1 MYAGRTGAPRAHD
14 RLDRRNVKSI
24 VDTQEV
30 PMSLIDFFEANEP
43 MLKSPDRIYP
53 GQNLRIP
60 PA

>member
-1 MYAGRTGAPRAHD
+1 MLGEPAGRARTTD
-14 RLDRRNVKSI
+14 WTNRNVKSI